1 MSVKANKKSLKQ
13 QGGAMIPEA
22 PGMMEMPQQPQQ
34 PKVNPEVMQIA
45 QMIKS
50 SVNEGNELIDIVKG
64 LMQEEVDQQ
73 LIGQALMMGG
83 IEEEDIITI
92 FETAST
98 PPQPSAPEEVDR
110 EPQLLARNRDI
121 AKREREQAEQ
131 AQSQEQEVDISEQV
145 RTLAKSGIEIKPEN
159 EGKFT
164 AWAKK
169 RGMGVQEAA
178 RKVLANKG
186 KYPPSVVKMA
196 NFARNAAKWKKEE
209 GGEFEPHM
217 MYDTKTGKAY
227 KANKPA
233 DHEKYKKLGYL
244 HKDELKKAKDGV
256 DMPAGQYVNGVFI
269 PDESEVDKSML
280 SQNLQRPANFYM
292 SDNHYA
298 VAPLSP
304 PPETNV
310 LADFISTAA
319 GINQDLFSNEVD
331 DYGNRK
337 GALKDVFKRGDGK
350 FLGIKFGE
358 GNPDPDAGSGM
369 SKMEMHKML
378 KPFYYDTTIDTSQI
392 TSPEN
397 IKAYTDWAMQQKKE
411 WDSNTQEQL
420 DEQASVIENVSGQ
433 SAEQDNR
440 TFGEWAKDAG
450 HDIVKM
456 SENAVNLLQNLW
468 KKTTGKMETGGGTDN
483 AGFKALPLFVQ
494 GKILSGMDMGGENDY
509 LANRDKVIK
518 RAIARQKGKAQDG
531 GEESPER
538 QAYRKAYDEMVQ
550 KRNAI
555 GENDQE
561 ALAYFGSLVKD
572 YNENDLVR
580 DYKDLQRLRQNAGF
594 SNAETLYEDAKITFP
609 HVGQQIRGAF
619 NQILGTNFE
628 EGGEKGEAAYLA
640 NRDRVIKREMAKDQG
655 GELPMM
661 QFAGQPGPGMGG
673 PGFNP
678 YTDDFEEYLMGMGQ
692 TNYMDFPTAPGSG
705 APVAEQEPVEVVQ
718 QPTAD
723 ELFEKINFEPEVNVS
738 NKIEGTV
745 NRLADNPIVG
755 AFASLSD
762 AAVKTARFAN
772 DRFDEKAYRDALDKM
787 EERSGADYKF
797 AVQTSDPMSQ
807 GFYDANTGQ
816 LQGEAE
822 RTAGYYGS
830 FAASPYSFG
839 MAQDGLETKPGF
851 VYDKKMKEKFGEDYS
866 NMSPEQIMFIQ
877 QFLDRER
884 ESNAPTNMQLF
895 SNDSTNINRP
905 VTDGVMGKQTFKKPT
920 KETGGEIVE
929 LSQDMIAQLI
939 AAGADIE
946 II

>member
-64 LMQEEVDQQ
+64 LMQDEVDQE

-83 IEEEDIITI
+83 IEEEDVITI
-92 FETAST
+92 FETALT

-110 EPQLLARNRDI
+110 EPQLLARNKEI
-121 AKREREQAEQ
+121 AKTEREQAEQ

-196 NFARNAAKWKKEE
+196 NFARNAAGWNKQE
-209 GGEFEPHM
+209 GGEQTPEMKEYLEALEFNKIARQAIGTNNKELLASFTSRNNPNRPYSNNELARDHSELQKLRQAAGLGLMEEASILFPHV
-217 MYDTKTGKAY
+217 GQQIRGGI
-227 KANKPA
+227 N
-233 DHEKYKKLGYL
+233 EILGTNF
-244 HKDELKKAKDGV
+244 KEGG
-256 DMPAGQYVNGVFI
+256 DMPAGQYINGVFI

-310 LADFISTAA
+310 LADLISTFS

-337 GALKDVFKRGDGK
+337 GALKDVFKRG
-350 FLGIKFGE
+350 E
-358 GNPDPDAGSGM
+358 NNPDPDAGSGL

-378 KPFYYDTTIDTSQI
+378 KPFYYDTTIDTSKI
-392 TSPEN
+392 TTPEN
-397 IKAYTDWAMQQKKE
+397 VKAYTDWAMQQKKQ

-420 DEQASVIENVSGQ
+420 DEQASVVEDVSGQ
-433 SAEQDNR
+433 SAQQDKR
-440 TFGEWAKDAG
+440 TFGEWAEDAG

-468 KKTTGKMETGGGTDN
+468 KKTTGKMQKGGGTDN
-483 AGFKALPLFVQ
+483 AGFRALPSFVQ
-494 GKILSGMDMGGENDY
+494 GKILSGMDMGGENSY
-509 LANRDKVIK
+509 LKNRDKVIK
-518 RAIARQKGKAQDG
+518 RAIARQEGKAQRGTEQKFPMGPFQEASPYQTYPYITESYQDEELLNEEDIIDMDGDGIPDYIDIDG
-531 GEESPER
+531 G
-538 QAYRKAYDEMVQ
+538 DGT
-550 KRNAI
+550 
-555 GENDQE
+555 GE
-561 ALAYFGSLVKD
+561 A
-572 YNENDLVR
+572 
-580 DYKDLQRLRQNAGF
+580 
-594 SNAETLYEDAKITFP
+594 T
-609 HVGQQIRGAF
+609 
-619 NQILGTNFE
+619 LGTI
-628 EGGEKGEAAYLA
+628 G
-640 NRDRVIKREMAKDQG
+640 
-655 GELPMM
+655 
-661 QFAGQPGPGMGG
+661 
-673 PGFNP
+673 NP
-678 YTDDFEEYLMGMGQ
+678 SASQ
-692 TNYMDFPTAPGSG
+692 
-705 APVAEQEPVEVVQ
+705 
-718 QPTAD
+718 
-723 ELFEKINFEPEVNVS
+723 LFEKINFEPEANVS
-738 NKIEGTV
+738 NKVEGTI

-755 AFASLSD
+755 AASSISD
-762 AAVKTARFAN
+762 AAVKTARFVN
-772 DRFDEKAYRDALDKM
+772 DRFDEKAYRDALDQM

-839 MAQDGLETKPGF
+839 MAQDGLE
-851 VYDKKMKEKFGEDYS
+851 M
-866 NMSPEQIMFIQ
+866 
-877 QFLDRER
+877 
-884 ESNAPTNMQLF
+884 
-895 SNDSTNINRP
+895 
-905 VTDGVMGKQTFKKPT
+905 
-920 KETGGEIVE
+920 ETGGEVVE